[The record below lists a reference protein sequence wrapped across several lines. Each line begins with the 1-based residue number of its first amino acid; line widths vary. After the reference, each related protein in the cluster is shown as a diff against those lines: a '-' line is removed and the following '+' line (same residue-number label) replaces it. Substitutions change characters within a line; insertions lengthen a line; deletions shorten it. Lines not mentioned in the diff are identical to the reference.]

1 MRQEQLRLSLAGP
14 NFTVT
19 VASYEPS
26 SSRSPS
32 FTPGTQSAT
41 GRDILAR
48 AKTQGASQGD
58 VVMVES
64 DSFFVTVRLGE
75 VEKISQAQE
84 KRLGLRLFFGAIY
97 RCINNATYMSFIR
110 SQITLHLFG
119 ILLDA
124 AKR

>member
-1 MRQEQLRLSLAGP
+1 MQQEQLRVLLAGP

-19 VASYEPS
+19 VVSYEPS

-48 AKTQGASQGD
+48 AKIQGASLGD
-58 VVMVES
+58 TVMVES

-75 VEKISQAQE
+75 VEKISQAQ
-84 KRLGLRLFFGAIY
+84 
-97 RCINNATYMSFIR
+97 
-110 SQITLHLFG
+110 
-119 ILLDA
+119 
-124 AKR
+124 